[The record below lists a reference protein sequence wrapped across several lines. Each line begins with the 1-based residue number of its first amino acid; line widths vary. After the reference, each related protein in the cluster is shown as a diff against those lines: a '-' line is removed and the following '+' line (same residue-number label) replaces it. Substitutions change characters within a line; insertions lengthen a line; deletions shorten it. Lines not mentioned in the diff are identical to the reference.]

1 MRRDAN
7 ANPAHVPRGQAA
19 SLHPAEH
26 RNSREQDRAIATQKR
41 AAALISLLLA
51 LAMTALKLAA
61 GLLTGSLGML
71 SDAAHSGLDLL
82 GTGLTLFSVR
92 ISDKPAD
99 EDHTYGHAKI
109 ETLSAFTETFLMGA
123 SCVWIV
129 VEAIIR
135 IFIAP
140 VAVRPS
146 PWPFAVL
153 GLSIVVDQ
161 GRARKL
167 KKVAAR
173 SGSQAL
179 EADAMHF
186 ASDIWSSVAVAIGL
200 AASYAGIRYGIP
212 WLRFA
217 DPVAALAVSAV
228 ILHFAWG
235 LARRTTYELLDTA
248 PVGGRQRII
257 RAVERVEGVTALEQV
272 RVRRSGNG
280 IFADLTVAVPRFDT
294 AEHIEAL
301 VQRITAAV
309 KEALPGSDVV
319 VRTVPRQ
326 HLGESVFDRIRGVAA
341 RNNVTLHDLSV
352 QQEPQGLRVEQH
364 IEVAEALPLQKAHS
378 FVCDLEEQIYSELP
392 EVENVLTHIESEP
405 ATIEQP
411 ARLEADRRIEEDL
424 RAVAQTLPEVIDIHE
439 VIVSRLGDRYHLAC
453 HCTLPDD
460 LPMQRV
466 HDVITSLE
474 GRMKLEHPE
483 VHRMLVHPEPQ
494 TDNRHERRNGGG
506 MEERRD
512 RKDRMATRTNLQSH
526 IR

>member
-1 MRRDAN
+1 MRRDTISA
-7 ANPAHVPRGQAA
+7 PADGPTARAGAMHLPGPS
-19 SLHPAEH
+19 SLQQH
-26 RNSREQDRAIATQKR
+26 RAMTRQKR
-41 AAALISLLLA
+41 TAALVSLLLA
-51 LAMTALKLAA
+51 GAMTALKLAA
-61 GLLTGSLGML
+61 GVLTGSLGML
-71 SDAAHSGLDLL
+71 SDAAHSSLDLL

-135 IFIAP
+135 IFVAP

-146 PWPFAVL
+146 VWPFAVL
-153 GLSIVVDQ
+153 GLSVLVDQ
-161 GRARKL
+161 GRARQL
-167 KKVAAR
+167 KKVAER

-179 EADAMHF
+179 EADALHF
-186 ASDIWSSVAVAIGL
+186 ASDLWASVAVAIGL
-200 AASYAGIRYGIP
+200 AATYAGVRFGIP
-212 WLRFA
+212 ALRFA
-217 DPVAALAVSAV
+217 DSIAALAVSAV
-228 ILHFAWG
+228 ILRFAWG

-301 VQRITAAV
+301 VQKITAAV
-309 KEALPGSDVV
+309 KHALPGSDVV

-364 IEVAEALPLQKAHS
+364 IEVAETLPLEQAHR

-411 ARLEADRRIEEDL
+411 ARMEADRRIEEDL
-424 RAVAQTLPEVIDIHE
+424 RAVARTLREVVDIHE
-439 VIVSRLGDRYHLAC
+439 VIVSRLGDRYHVAC

-474 GRMKLEHPE
+474 DRMKLEHPE

-494 TDNRHERRNGGG
+494 TDNRHERRCNGT
-506 MEERRD
+506 EERRD
-512 RKDRMATRTNLQSH
+512 REGRVAGRTNLQSH

>member
-1 MRRDAN
+1 MRSDAQPSPIETAPQPRMPEAQN
-7 ANPAHVPRGQAA
+7 AEGSDRG
-19 SLHPAEH
+19 
-26 RNSREQDRAIATQKR
+26 IARQKR

-51 LAMTALKLAA
+51 CAMTALKLAA

-99 EDHTYGHAKI
+99 EDHTYGHAKV

-135 IFIAP
+135 IFITP

-146 PWPFAVL
+146 FWPFAVL
-153 GLSIVVDQ
+153 ALSILVDQ
-161 GRARKL
+161 GRARQL
-167 KKVAAR
+167 KKVAER
-173 SGSQAL
+173 TGSQAL
-179 EADAMHF
+179 EADALHF
-186 ASDIWSSVAVAIGL
+186 ASDIWSSVAVAVGL
-200 AASYAGIRYGIP
+200 AASYAGVRYGIS

-228 ILHFAWG
+228 ILRFAWG

-248 PVGGRQRII
+248 PVGGRARII

-272 RVRRSGNG
+272 RVRRSGHDV
-280 IFADLTVAVPRFDT
+280 FADLTVAVPRFDT

-301 VQRITAAV
+301 VQQITAAV

-352 QQEPQGLRVEQH
+352 QQEPDGLRVEQH
-364 IEVAEALPLQKAHS
+364 IEVAEMLPLQQAHK
-378 FVCDLEEQIYSELP
+378 FVCDLEEQIYRELP
-392 EVENVLTHIESEP
+392 EVHNVLTHIESEP
-405 ATIEQP
+405 STIEQP

-439 VIVSRLGDRYHLAC
+439 VIVSRLGDRFHLAC

-474 GRMKLEHPE
+474 DRIKLEHPE
-483 VHRMLVHPEPQ
+483 VHRMLVHPEPL
-494 TDNRHERRNGGG
+494 TDNRHEGRNCSG

-512 RKDRMATRTNLQSH
+512 REGRMAARADLHSH
-526 IR
+526 IG